1 MKERNNLIIDVLLA
15 FVAANLLY
23 CLPEYVDRLITYY
36 IIIFILLRQRRPN
49 DYK

>member
-1 MKERNNLIIDVLLA
+1 MNKKNSDVLIDALLT

-36 IIIFILLRQRRPN
+36 IILFILFRQRRA
-49 DYK
+49 